1 MVWAG
6 KGQHEGEDVNDIPDS
21 YFTYMAAN
29 SKNPNSVKTAEQV
42 MAYRQTNGYTVPD
55 PPRSQQGSQPK
66 VASNQAPRS
75 TPDNV
80 GNVKLRAKVLELAIE
95 MDSKNPW
102 PYLKPVTDYIET
114 GQLPNLASML
124 TDTKPEQGQDAPQEN
139 PYLSDLGDD
148 EIPY

>member
-29 SKNPNSVKTAEQV
+29 SKNPNSVKVAQQV
-42 MAYRQTNGYTVPD
+42 MAYRQTNGYTVAD
-55 PPRSQQGSQPK
+55 PPRGQQGSKPA
-66 VASNQAPRS
+66 ASNQAPS
-75 TPDNV
+75 APSNNSA
-80 GNVKLRAKVLELAIE
+80 GLRAKVLTLAVE

-102 PYLKPVTDYIET
+102 PYLKPIKDYIET

-124 TDTKPEQGQDAPQEN
+124 TDTK
-139 PYLSDLGDD
+139 
-148 EIPY
+148 